1 MAAWSVT
8 VALLVCLTF
17 PEPVR
22 PLSEAEKE
30 DVVHAHNNY
39 RSEVPDAT
47 SMLRMNWDN
56 DLAEMAAEYAQ
67 KCVWGHNKERGPTGE
82 NLYVVTSPLDLKEAV
97 KKWYSEFTDYTYET
111 MDCTPQKMC
120 GHYTQVIWANSN
132 KVGCSSHSCDEV
144 KGLEYKNM
152 SLLVC
157 NYLPPGNVVGQH
169 PYKKGTPCSECPDGT
184 KCIENLCTSEQ
195 EPETQS
201 EPKLEAEPKSEPV
214 TGPET
219 KLEPV
224 TEPET
229 KLEPITEPE
238 KKLEPITEPEKK
250 LEPITEPEKKTEP
263 KMELE
268 TASKPEPKLQLERNS
283 KLSQET
289 EFKLGQQSKNFPQ
302 ALKYLGMYQSI
313 I

>member
-8 VALLVCLTF
+8 MALLVCLTF

-30 DVVHAHNNY
+30 DLVHVHNTY
-39 RSEVPDAT
+39 RSQVPDAS
-47 SMLRMNWDN
+47 SMLRMI
-56 DLAEMAAEYAQ
+56 
-67 KCVWGHNKERGPTGE
+67 V
-82 NLYVVTSPLDLKEAV
+82 
-97 KKWYSEFTDYTYET
+97 
-111 MDCTPQKMC
+111 
-120 GHYTQVIWANSN
+120 WANSN

-144 KGLEYKNM
+144 KGLEYKNL

-157 NYLPPGNVVGQH
+157 NYLPPGNVVGEH

-195 EPETQS
+195 EPETQP
-201 EPKLEAEPKSEPV
+201 EPKLEAEPKSEPG
-214 TGPET
+214 TKLEPITEPET

-229 KLEPITEPE
+229 KLEPV
-238 KKLEPITEPEKK
+238 
-250 LEPITEPEKKTEP
+250 TEPEKKTEP

-268 TASKPEPKLQLERNS
+268 TVSKPEPKLQLERNS
-283 KLSQET
+283 KLIQET
-289 EFKLGQQSKNFPQ
+289 DHKLGQKSKSDKSATDNGNL
-302 ALKYLGMYQSI
+302 ALPSGI
-313 I
+313 ILTFIMLLVFYSASS